1 MYVLIVNPWFKAM
14 PASFSCNQPRKV
26 ILEDSHEDDDDE
38 AQQQHHQHQG
48 VDDGQPV
55 DLQRFG
61 EEGVVP
67 EALPSAGV
75 RERGLEPV
83 HTVCVGDGEAAPTRS
98 LLQGHGLDVFHR
110 HVGKDHRLTVVL
122 DVEVQVG
129 PQTHLVQKKVGRK
142 HRSKVILKSTFTD
155 NQGD

>member
-1 MYVLIVNPWFKAM
+1 MNVYSSCQPRFRAK
-14 PASFSCNQPRKV
+14 PASFSCNQPGKV
-26 ILEDSHEDDDDE
+26 ILEDPHEDDDDE

-75 RERGLEPV
+75 WERGFKPV
-83 HTVCVGDGEAAPTRS
+83 HAVCVGDGEAAPTGR
-98 LLQGHGLDVFHR
+98 LLQGYGLDVFHR
-110 HVGKDHRLTVVL
+110 HVGKDHRLAVIL
-122 DVEVQVG
+122 DAEVQVG
-129 PQTHLVQKKVGRK
+129 PQAHLM
-142 HRSKVILKSTFTD
+142 
-155 NQGD
+155 